1 MTSRRE
7 IPWLESEITTLD
19 RMLAEMPD
27 DRNPLRRMNMEHRK
41 AKALS
46 KLAEAR
52 NAPPEPPQTR
62 ITFSGEPLSPSTG
75 LKAAFAGSA
84 LEAVSRMAGDDA
96 PALSLAGTAWRH
108 FGFRLIL
115 LSDTPE
121 ANGLLKHSL
130 AILRASAKS
139 PDALA
144 AVLSG
149 SSPAMVAGV
158 EKFVKLLLLN
168 EALCSIEHDEL
179 KFSFTDLDEV
189 KASAHLLERVQTTAT
204 DDE

>member
-1 MTSRRE
+1 MISRRE
-7 IPWLESEITTLD
+7 IPWLESEVATLD

-62 ITFSGEPLSPSTG
+62 ITFSGEPLSQSTG

-84 LEAVSRMAGDDA
+84 LEAVSRMAGDNT
-96 PALSLAGTAWRH
+96 PSLSLAGTSWGH
-108 FGFRLIL
+108 YGFRLIL
-115 LSDTPE
+115 LSDEPE

-130 AILRASAKS
+130 NVLRASAQS

-144 AVLSG
+144 TALSG
-149 SSPAMVAGV
+149 SSPALVDGV
-158 EKFVKLLLLN
+158 EKFVKLLLRN
-168 EALCSIEHDEL
+168 GALCSIEHDEL
-179 KFSFTDLDEV
+179 KFSFADLDEV
-189 KASAHLLERVQTTAT
+189 KASAHLLERVRLAAT

>member
-1 MTSRRE
+1 MTSRKE
-7 IPWLESEITTLD
+7 IPWLESEVTTID
-19 RMLAEMPD
+19 RMLAEMSD
-27 DRNPLRRMNMEHRK
+27 LNVLSRMNMEHRK

-62 ITFSGEPLSPSTG
+62 ITFSGEPLSQSTG

-84 LEAVSRMAGDDA
+84 LEAVSRMAGGD

-108 FGFRLIL
+108 FGFRLVL

-144 AVLSG
+144 AALSE

-189 KASAHLLERVQTTAT
+189 KASAHLLERVQPTAT

>member
-1 MTSRRE
+1 MTSRKE
-7 IPWLESEITTLD
+7 IPWLESEVTTID
-19 RMLAEMPD
+19 RMLAEMSD
-27 DRNPLRRMNMEHRK
+27 LNVLSRMNMEHRK

-62 ITFSGEPLSPSTG
+62 ITFSGEPLSQTTG

-84 LEAVSRMAGDDA
+84 LEAVSRMAGGD

-121 ANGLLKHSL
+121 ANELLKHSL

-144 AVLSG
+144 AALSE

-189 KASAHLLERVQTTAT
+189 KSSAHLLERVQPTAT

>member
-1 MTSRRE
+1 MTSRKE
-7 IPWLESEITTLD
+7 IPWLESEVTTID
-19 RMLAEMPD
+19 RMLAEMSD
-27 DRNPLRRMNMEHRK
+27 LNVLSRMNMEHRK

-62 ITFSGEPLSPSTG
+62 ITFSGEPLSQSTG

-84 LEAVSRMAGDDA
+84 LEAVSRMAGGD

-144 AVLSG
+144 AALSE

-189 KASAHLLERVQTTAT
+189 KASAHLLERVQPTAT

>member
-1 MTSRRE
+1 MTSRKE
-7 IPWLESEITTLD
+7 IPWLESEVTTID
-19 RMLAEMPD
+19 RMLAEMSD
-27 DRNPLRRMNMEHRK
+27 LNVLSRMNMEHRK

-52 NAPPEPPQTR
+52 NAPPEPSQTR
-62 ITFSGEPLSPSTG
+62 ITFSGEPLSQSTG

-84 LEAVSRMAGDDA
+84 LEAVSRMAGGE
-96 PALSLAGTAWRH
+96 PALSLAGTAWGH
-108 FGFRLIL
+108 FGFRLVL
-115 LSDTPE
+115 LSDAPE

-144 AVLSG
+144 AALSE

-168 EALCSIEHDEL
+168 EALCSIEHDDL

-189 KASAHLLERVQTTAT
+189 KASAHLLERVQPTAT